1 MTDQQAGPRYRIIT
15 GTLQRVRPE
24 KKTFDPD
31 VPAPRR
37 PARVARML
45 ALAHHIQNSL
55 DAGRERDRAAVA
67 RRLKVSRARMT
78 QLLDILLLAPDLQE
92 LVLHMEAVGGT
103 EPTTERALRIIARE
117 SRWAQQ
123 RAAWVAWMV
132 EAE

>member
-1 MTDQQAGPRYRIIT
+1 MTHPQAGLRCRVIT

-24 KKTFDPD
+24 KKTFNPE

-45 ALAHHIQNSL
+45 ALAHRIQDSL

-67 RRLKVSRARMT
+67 RKLRVTRARIT

-92 LVLHMEAVGGT
+92 LVLHMEAVDGA
-103 EPTTERALRIIARE
+103 EPTTERALRIVARE
-117 SRWAQQ
+117 SRWARQ
-123 RAAWVAWMV
+123 RAAWAWMV
-132 EAE
+132 EEE